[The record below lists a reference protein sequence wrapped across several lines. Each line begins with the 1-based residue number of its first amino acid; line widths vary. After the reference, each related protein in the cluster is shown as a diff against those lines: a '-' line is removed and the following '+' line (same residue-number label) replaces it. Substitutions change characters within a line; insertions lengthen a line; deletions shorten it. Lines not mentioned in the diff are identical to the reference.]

1 VNSLLKYIATVGLAG
16 FSPVAPGTAGTLV
29 ALIIVALL
37 NLPPVL
43 YVFMTLAVTGVGI
56 IAAER
61 VEEILQKKDPGCIV
75 IDEVAGYFVAVAFLP
90 HTMGYLIAA
99 FFLFRFFDIVK
110 PPPANMLQRL
120 KGGVGVMAD
129 DIVAGLY
136 TNLLLQVWKHF
147 VQCS

>member
-136 TNLLLQVWKHF
+136 TNLLLQMWKHF
-147 VQCS
+147 V

>member
-1 VNSLLKYIATVGLAG
+1 VNAILKYIATVGFAG

-110 PPPANMLQRL
+110 PPPANTFQRL
-120 KGGVGVMAD
+120 RGGVGVMAD

-136 TNLLLQVWKHF
+136 TNLLLQVWKH
-147 VQCS
+147 VL